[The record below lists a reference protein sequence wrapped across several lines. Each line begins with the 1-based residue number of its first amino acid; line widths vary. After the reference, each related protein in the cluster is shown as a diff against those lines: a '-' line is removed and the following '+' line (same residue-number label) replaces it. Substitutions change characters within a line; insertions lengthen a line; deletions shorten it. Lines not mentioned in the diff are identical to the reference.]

1 MYKCKRSLSSAFS
14 SPWSLPLFPGFPVC
28 SSLKVG
34 TLASALHCTIS
45 RKETQRGQKDERKK
59 SYRADPATASHAASA
74 SGVWCHYW
82 SSLVGQGNST
92 PTCTHGSQP
101 WQGRG
106 MWATGLLVLYS
117 YKMGRIKRSS
127 LKDCCCCS
135 LLVPTREGD
144 GGSCCFVA
152 VSHLGQSREIP
163 RSVLQGL
170 PPDSL
175 TRKSSFLQEL
185 FLTV

>member
-117 YKMGRIKRSS
+117 YKMGRIKRLFSEGLLLLFPFS
-127 LKDCCCCS
+127 TNQGRGWGELLLHCCLSPGAEQGNSKVC
-135 LLVPTREGD
+135 PAG
-144 GGSCCFVA
+144 VA
-152 VSHLGQSREIP
+152 SWFSN
-163 RSVLQGL
+163 
-170 PPDSL
+170 
-175 TRKSSFLQEL
+175 
-185 FLTV
+185 